1 MCIFKETNVEKNW
14 AFMLFV
20 QFTEWPLGGIP
31 LSCCTLY
38 STLTLPAFS
47 SRVPMATPVSPY
59 HSSIAPP
66 PPTFSEPGCT
76 CILPFPDSPI
86 HQHTAQRRSGLAFIA
101 PYMCHCVC
109 RSVCACARVFVHA
122 CIVGGPSKFGHKRT
136 EACFR
141 MLTSLSE
148 ALQTL

>member
-1 MCIFKETNVEKNW
+1 M
-14 AFMLFV
+14 AS
-20 QFTEWPLGGIP
+20 
-31 LSCCTLY
+31 LSPAAHY

-86 HQHTAQRRSGLAFIA
+86 HQHTAERRSGLAFIA

-109 RSVCACARVFVHA
+109 RSVCVCVCVCVCMYSGRAKQIWAQKDRSLLQNANV
-122 CIVGGPSKFGHKRT
+122 S
-136 EACFR
+136 FR
-141 MLTSLSE
+141 SAPNPLKNTYMFPANETRGRMFNTD
-148 ALQTL
+148 AF